1 MIILQYE
8 YLNNYRYY
16 HIPDRYKMRL
26 KSKIMGMMISVY
38 PFCYNLRTLSY
49 SQ

>member
-26 KSKIMGMMISVY
+26 KSKIMGMNDD
-38 PFCYNLRTLSY
+38 FGLSLLL
-49 SQ
+49 